1 MNAPTLQNKPSLAEF
16 LATQPDGTLEQI
28 AQDYQVSPLDVVR
41 ELPERVL
48 VGAEHFDRVWDS
60 MTEWGDVTT
69 LVHTADIILEHKG
82 PLPSGFHRHGYFNLR
97 EKQGLSGHIRAQ
109 NCQAIALLER
119 PFMGMATASV
129 QFFNQQGDVML
140 KVYVGRDE
148 HRQLRADGLA
158 AFHQLA
164 QQLAQE
170 PSVFNKE
177 IKDTP

>member
-1 MNAPTLQNKPSLAEF
+1 MNSQSPNNKLPLAEF

-41 ELPERVL
+41 VLPERIL
-48 VGAEHFDRVWDS
+48 AGAEQFGRVWDS

-97 EKQGLSGHIRAQ
+97 DKQGLSGHIRAQ

-129 QFFNQQGDVML
+129 QFFNQKGEVML

-164 QQLAQE
+164 QQLQAEQQVAAKTAE
-170 PSVFNKE
+170 E
-177 IKDTP
+177 TP

>member
-1 MNAPTLQNKPSLAEF
+1 M
-16 LATQPDGTLEQI
+16 
-28 AQDYQVSPLDVVR
+28 
-41 ELPERVL
+41 
-48 VGAEHFDRVWDS
+48 
-60 MTEWGDVTT
+60 
-69 LVHTADIILEHKG
+69 EHKG

-97 EKQGLSGHIRAQ
+97 EKQGLSGHLRAK

-148 HRQLRADGLA
+148 HRQLRAEGLA

-164 QQLAQE
+164 QQLTAE
-170 PSVFNKE
+170 TTEEVP
-177 IKDTP
+177 

>member
-1 MNAPTLQNKPSLAEF
+1 MNSQSPNNKLPLAEF

-41 ELPERVL
+41 ALPERIL
-48 VGAEHFDRVWDS
+48 AGAEQFDRVWDS

-97 EKQGLSGHIRAQ
+97 DKQGLSGHIRAQ

-129 QFFNQQGDVML
+129 QFFNQKGEVML

-164 QQLAQE
+164 QQLQTEQQVAAKTAE
-170 PSVFNKE
+170 E
-177 IKDTP
+177 TP

>member
-1 MNAPTLQNKPSLAEF
+1 MNTSSSINTSSSMNRSPLAEF

-28 AQDYQVSPLDVVR
+28 AQDYQVSVLDVVR
-41 ELPERVL
+41 ALPERVL
-48 VGAEHFDRVWDS
+48 VGAEHFDRIWDS

-69 LVHTADIILEHKG
+69 LVHTADVILEHKG
-82 PLPSGFHRHGYFNLR
+82 PLPSGTHRHGYFNLR
-97 EKQGLSGHIRAQ
+97 SKQGLSGHIRAQ

-129 QFFNQQGDVML
+129 QFFNQQGEVMF

-164 QQLAQE
+164 QQLLIE
-170 PSVFNKE
+170 DPTLVK
-177 IKDTP
+177 

>member
-1 MNAPTLQNKPSLAEF
+1 MNSQSPNNKLPLAEF

-41 ELPERVL
+41 ALPERIL
-48 VGAEHFDRVWDS
+48 AGAEQFDRVWDS

-97 EKQGLSGHIRAQ
+97 DKQGLSGHIRAQ

-129 QFFNQQGDVML
+129 QFFNQRGEVML

-164 QQLAQE
+164 QQLQAEQQVAAKTAE
-170 PSVFNKE
+170 E
-177 IKDTP
+177 TP

>member
-1 MNAPTLQNKPSLAEF
+1 MNSQSPNNKLPLAEF

-41 ELPERVL
+41 ALPERIL
-48 VGAEHFDRVWDS
+48 AGAEQFDRVWDS

-82 PLPSGFHRHGYFNLR
+82 PLPSGFHRHGYFNLHD
-97 EKQGLSGHIRAQ
+97 KQGLSGHIRAQ

-129 QFFNQQGDVML
+129 QFFNQRGEVML

-164 QQLAQE
+164 QQLQAEQQVAAKTAE
-170 PSVFNKE
+170 E
-177 IKDTP
+177 TP

>member
-1 MNAPTLQNKPSLAEF
+1 MNTQSSNKTLPLTEF

-28 AQDYQVSPLDVVR
+28 AQDYQVSPLEVVR
-41 ELPERVL
+41 ALPERVL
-48 VGAEHFDRVWDS
+48 VSADQFDRVWDN
-60 MTEWGDVTT
+60 MTEWGEVTT
-69 LVHTADIILEHKG
+69 LVHTTDIILEHKG

-97 EKQGLSGHIRAQ
+97 DKQGLSGHIRAQ

-129 QFFNQQGDVML
+129 QFFNQQGDIML

-164 QQLAQE
+164 HQLRTEQQAISE
-170 PSVFNKE
+170 TTE
-177 IKDTP
+177 ETP

>member
-1 MNAPTLQNKPSLAEF
+1 MNSQSPNNKLSLAEF

-41 ELPERVL
+41 VLPERIL
-48 VGAEHFDRVWDS
+48 AGAEQFDRVWDS

-97 EKQGLSGHIRAQ
+97 DKQGLSGHIRAQ

-129 QFFNQQGDVML
+129 QFFNQKGEVML

-164 QQLAQE
+164 QQLQAEQQVAAKTAE
-170 PSVFNKE
+170 E
-177 IKDTP
+177 TP

>member
-1 MNAPTLQNKPSLAEF
+1 MNSQSPNNKLPLAEF

-41 ELPERVL
+41 ALPERIL
-48 VGAEHFDRVWDS
+48 AGAEQFDRVWDS

-97 EKQGLSGHIRAQ
+97 DKQGLSGHIRAQ

-129 QFFNQQGDVML
+129 QFFNQKGEVML

-164 QQLAQE
+164 QQLQAEQQVAAKTAE
-170 PSVFNKE
+170 E
-177 IKDTP
+177 TP

>member
-1 MNAPTLQNKPSLAEF
+1 MNTLPLAEF

-28 AQDYQVSPLDVVR
+28 AQDYQVSLLDVVR
-41 ELPERVL
+41 ALPQRVL
-48 VGAEHFDRVWDS
+48 TEADQFDRIWDN

-97 EKQGLSGHIRAQ
+97 EQQGLSGHLRAQ

-119 PFMGMATASV
+119 PFMGMTTASV

-148 HRQLRADGLA
+148 HRQLCADGLT

-164 QQLAQE
+164 QQLLTEQHILHEQNVIEKAAE
-170 PSVFNKE
+170 EMP
-177 IKDTP
+177 

>member
-1 MNAPTLQNKPSLAEF
+1 MTTQSPKNKSLLAEF
-16 LATQPDGTLEQI
+16 LATEPDGTLEQI
-28 AQDYQVSPLDVVR
+28 AQDYQVSPLEVVR
-41 ELPERVL
+41 ALPQRVL
-48 VGAEHFDRVWDS
+48 VSADQFDPVWDN
-60 MTEWGDVTT
+60 MTQWGDVTT

-97 EKQGLSGHIRAQ
+97 DKQGLSGHIRAQ

-164 QQLAQE
+164 QQLTQE
-170 PSVFNKE
+170 QHDINEKSE
-177 IKDTP
+177 ETP

>member
-1 MNAPTLQNKPSLAEF
+1 MNSQSPNNKLPLAEF

-41 ELPERVL
+41 ALPERIL
-48 VGAEHFDRVWDS
+48 TGAEQFDRVWDS

-97 EKQGLSGHIRAQ
+97 DKQGLSGHIRTQ

-129 QFFNQQGDVML
+129 QFFNQRGEVML

-164 QQLAQE
+164 QQLQAEQQVAAKTAE
-170 PSVFNKE
+170 E
-177 IKDTP
+177 TP

>member
-1 MNAPTLQNKPSLAEF
+1 MNTPQPENTLPLAEF

-28 AQDYQVSPLDVVR
+28 AQDYHVSLLEVVHA
-41 ELPERVL
+41 LPQRVL
-48 VGAEHFDRVWDS
+48 ADAEQFDRIWES
-60 MTEWGDVTT
+60 MTEWGDVTI

-82 PLPSGFHRHGYFNLR
+82 PLPSGFHRHGYFNLTD
-97 EKQGLSGHIRAQ
+97 KQGVSGHIKAQ

-129 QFFNQQGDVML
+129 QFFNQQGEAML

-164 QQLAQE
+164 QQLCAEQQVLPE
-170 PSVFNKE
+170 SAE
-177 IKDTP
+177 ETP